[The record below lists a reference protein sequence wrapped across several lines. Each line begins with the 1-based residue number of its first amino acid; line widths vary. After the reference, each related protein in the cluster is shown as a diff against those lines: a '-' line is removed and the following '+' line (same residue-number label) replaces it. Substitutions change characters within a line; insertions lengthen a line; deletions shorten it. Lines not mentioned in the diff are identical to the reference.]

1 MNRDLHTAG
10 FYIDICLILLADSLQ
25 LTLQNKCYH
34 DTGNDSNYKADQ
46 KILAEVKWETVDETA
61 EIVIALIRKLV
72 ESGCV
77 IAVGQVGY
85 DRIANIIDIA
95 AVNGT
100 PAAKRHRDC
109 HHSRIPFRRT
119 NIPGI
124 RQCHHRP

>member
-85 DRIANIIDIA
+85 DRITNIIDIA
-95 AVNGT
+95 AVNGLT
-100 PAAKRHRDC
+100 GKAVA
-109 HHSRIPFRRT
+109 
-119 NIPGI
+119 
-124 RQCHHRP
+124 